1 MLDCCFPS
9 VSRCCH
15 NSLLPPLLPRGEPAA
30 VLHRSQPRS
39 REASTL
45 PQCGATYRHDSEAT
59 QQDSGGLLTTERL
72 LCNFYFKLNVPL
84 INAETLK
91 WHETSL
97 NKFEDTIPFLANVPD
112 IPNFP
117 VVWIDL
123 GADVESVRKQLQLQN
138 GDSIDN
144 NKFSGSRPGGQ
155 THIRVGEA
163 GSDP

>member
-1 MLDCCFPS
+1 M
-9 VSRCCH
+9 
-15 NSLLPPLLPRGEPAA
+15 
-30 VLHRSQPRS
+30 
-39 REASTL
+39 
-45 PQCGATYRHDSEAT
+45 
-59 QQDSGGLLTTERL
+59 
-72 LCNFYFKLNVPL
+72 NVPL